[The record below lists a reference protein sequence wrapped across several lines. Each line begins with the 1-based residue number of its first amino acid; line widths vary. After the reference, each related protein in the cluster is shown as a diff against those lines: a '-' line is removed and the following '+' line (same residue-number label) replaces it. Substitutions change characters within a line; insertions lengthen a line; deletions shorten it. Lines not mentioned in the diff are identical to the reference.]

1 MAQPKKKTSKSRRDS
16 RSATWN
22 RKVSKYVLI
31 AMSIGKSIL
40 KDTSGKAKLIIPEE

>member
-16 RSATWN
+16 RKATWN

-31 AMSIGKSIL
+31 AMSIGKSVL
-40 KDTSGKAKLIIPEE
+40 KKNLSNFIIPTDS